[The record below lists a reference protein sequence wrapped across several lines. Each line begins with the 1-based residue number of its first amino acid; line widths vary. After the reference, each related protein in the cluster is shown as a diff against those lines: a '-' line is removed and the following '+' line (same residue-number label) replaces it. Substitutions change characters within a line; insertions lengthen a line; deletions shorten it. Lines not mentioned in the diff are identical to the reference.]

1 MDNKQ
6 NKRET
11 GIRKEE
17 LAAEFPDPP
26 GRENSERN
34 FRCRQGEIDLIGRD
48 GRYLVFLR

>member
-17 LAAEFPDPP
+17 LAAEFLTRR
-26 GRENSERN
+26 GVKILGAE
-34 FRCRQGEIDLIGRD
+34 F
-48 GRYLVFLR
+48 

>member
-17 LAAEFPDPP
+17 LAAEFLTRRGVKILSGILDAA
-26 GRENSERN
+26 RVRST
-34 FRCRQGEIDLIGRD
+34 
-48 GRYLVFLR
+48 